1 MNEPVVEAVFV
12 FDRLG
17 AAELSAAYKI
27 LVPEGPAR
35 SMRGRSGRTVPR

>member
-1 MNEPVVEAVFV
+1 MSELAVEAVFV

-27 LVPEGPAR
+27 MVPGGPSR
-35 SMRGRSGRTVPR
+35 STRGGQE